1 MKKNLNGLD
10 HGDHW
15 YHFDRLDGGRRRLL
29 ALAAAGPLLGWSA
42 GAGAQAGAHLPGI
55 IKLVVG
61 YSAGGPVDGC
71 ARLLAPALAAELGT
85 QVIVENRPGASGSLG
100 GDAVA
105 KAPPDGAMIYFGASP
120 TITINPNIQRKM
132 SFDPGKDLLPI
143 APLLTY
149 TNVLVVNPELPVR
162 NVGELLAY
170 ARANPGKL
178 FYGSAGIGASNHMSA
193 ALLERM
199 TGAPL
204 SHVPYKGNAPAMSD
218 VMAGNI
224 AMMFDIVASA
234 RAYITS
240 GKVRALAVTS
250 RQRNRMLPGVPT
262 MIESGVADYDV
273 GGWYG
278 LYGPAGMDKALA
290 ARITAAVRKMLARED
305 VAARLLDQ
313 GYDVWAGTA
322 ETLAAKGQ
330 ADRKLW
336 ALAAKGIEA
345 D

>member
-10 HGDHW
+10 HGDH
-15 YHFDRLDGGRRRLL
+15 FDRLDGRRRRLL

-42 GAGAQAGAHLPGI
+42 
-55 IKLVVG
+55 
-61 YSAGGPVDGC
+61 SAGVPVEVC
-71 ARLLAPALAAELGT
+71 ARLLAPALAAELGP

-178 FYGSAGIGASNHMSA
+178 FY
-193 ALLERM
+193 
-199 TGAPL
+199 
-204 SHVPYKGNAPAMSD
+204 
-218 VMAGNI
+218 
-224 AMMFDIVASA
+224 
-234 RAYITS
+234 
-240 GKVRALAVTS
+240 
-250 RQRNRMLPGVPT
+250 
-262 MIESGVADYDV
+262 
-273 GGWYG
+273 
-278 LYGPAGMDKALA
+278 
-290 ARITAAVRKMLARED
+290 
-305 VAARLLDQ
+305 
-313 GYDVWAGTA
+313 
-322 ETLAAKGQ
+322 
-330 ADRKLW
+330 
-336 ALAAKGIEA
+336 
-345 D
+345 

>member
-10 HGDHW
+10 HGD
-15 YHFDRLDGGRRRLL
+15 HFDRLDGGRRRLL

-71 ARLLAPALAAELGT
+71 ARLLAPTLAAELGT

-250 RQRNRMLPGVPT
+250 RQRNRMLPDVPT

-290 ARITAAVRKMLARED
+290 ARITAAVRKLLARED

>member
-1 MKKNLNGLD
+1 MKKNLNSLD
-10 HGDHW
+10 HGD
-15 YHFDRLDGGRRRLL
+15 HFDRLDGGRRRPAARLVRRRWRAGRRAPAGHHQARRRL
-29 ALAAAGPLLGWSA
+29 QRGRPGGRLCAAAGADPGGRTRHPGHRREPARRGRLAPRAGGGGLLGPRV
-42 GAGAQAGAHLPGI
+42 GAE
-55 IKLVVG
+55 V
-61 YSAGGPVDGC
+61 
-71 ARLLAPALAAELGT
+71 GT

-199 TGAPL
+199 TGAP
-204 SHVPYKGNAPAMSD
+204 
-218 VMAGNI
+218 
-224 AMMFDIVASA
+224 
-234 RAYITS
+234 
-240 GKVRALAVTS
+240 
-250 RQRNRMLPGVPT
+250 
-262 MIESGVADYDV
+262 
-273 GGWYG
+273 
-278 LYGPAGMDKALA
+278 
-290 ARITAAVRKMLARED
+290 
-305 VAARLLDQ
+305 
-313 GYDVWAGTA
+313 
-322 ETLAAKGQ
+322 
-330 ADRKLW
+330 
-336 ALAAKGIEA
+336 
-345 D
+345 

>member
-1 MKKNLNGLD
+1 MLTAWTTGIISTA
-10 HGDHW
+10 W
-15 YHFDRLDGGRRRLL
+15 TGGAAACWRWPPPVRCSAGPQ
-29 ALAAAGPLLGWSA
+29 ALARRPARTCRASSSSSSATARAAR
-42 GAGAQAGAHLPGI
+42 GAGGGGGGEAGAHLPGI

-149 TNVLVVNPELPVR
+149 TNALVVNPELPVR

-170 ARANPGKL
+170 ARANPRKL
-178 FYGSAGIGASNHMSA
+178 FFGSAGIGASNLMSA
-193 ALLERM
+193 ALLERI

-204 SHVPYKGNAPAMSD
+204 SHVPYKVNASAMSD
-218 VMAGNI
+218 AMAGNI

-240 GKVRALAVTS
+240 GKVRAPAVTPPPP
-250 RQRNRMLPGVPT
+250 QHLLPP
-262 MIESGVADYDV
+262 
-273 GGWYG
+273 
-278 LYGPAGMDKALA
+278 PPPPP
-290 ARITAAVRKMLARED
+290 
-305 VAARLLDQ
+305 
-313 GYDVWAGTA
+313 
-322 ETLAAKGQ
+322 
-330 ADRKLW
+330 
-336 ALAAKGIEA
+336 
-345 D
+345 

>member
-10 HGDHW
+10 HGD
-15 YHFDRLDGGRRRLL
+15 HFDRLDGGRRRLL

-71 ARLLAPALAAELGT
+71 ARLLAPTLAAELGT
-85 QVIVENRPGASGSLG
+85 QVIAGDRPGARGSPPRAPPG
-100 GDAVA
+100 GAAGA
-105 KAPPDGAMIYFGASP
+105 KAPPEGAMIYFGASP
-120 TITINPNIQRKM
+120 TIPINPNTQRKM
-132 SFDPGKDLLPI
+132 SFAPGKDLLPI

-178 FYGSAGIGASNHMSA
+178 FYGSAGIGAPNHMSA

-204 SHVPYKGNAPAMSD
+204 SPVPHKGNAPAMPHL
-218 VMAGNI
+218 I
-224 AMMFDIVASA
+224 AA
-234 RAYITS
+234 
-240 GKVRALAVTS
+240 
-250 RQRNRMLPGVPT
+250 
-262 MIESGVADYDV
+262 
-273 GGWYG
+273 
-278 LYGPAGMDKALA
+278 
-290 ARITAAVRKMLARED
+290 
-305 VAARLLDQ
+305 
-313 GYDVWAGTA
+313 
-322 ETLAAKGQ
+322 
-330 ADRKLW
+330 
-336 ALAAKGIEA
+336 
-345 D
+345 